1 MKALTDK
8 INIKDDESNVFLFIS
23 FVSSSIIFSVS
34 GLSSNSSAAASLPEN
49 QSINQSIKHTTNQSN
64 TQPTNQSID
73 MLKQQIKHTKQSCN
87 PLTERS
93 IIKTINQPIN
103 LLREQSIK
111 HLLNRPNDQTN
122 KSNLIR
128 SNTILIIHKQ
138 SLQTSSKIKQP
149 T

>member
-1 MKALTDK
+1 M
-8 INIKDDESNVFLFIS
+8 SPPPSFFLFQDSQATQAQQLHYLKI
-23 FVSSSIIFSVS
+23 
-34 GLSSNSSAAASLPEN
+34 N
-49 QSINQSIKHTTNQSN
+49 QSINQSNTQPTNQTHN
-64 TQPTNQSID
+64 QPTNQSID

-138 SLQTSSKIKQP
+138 SLQTPSKIKQP